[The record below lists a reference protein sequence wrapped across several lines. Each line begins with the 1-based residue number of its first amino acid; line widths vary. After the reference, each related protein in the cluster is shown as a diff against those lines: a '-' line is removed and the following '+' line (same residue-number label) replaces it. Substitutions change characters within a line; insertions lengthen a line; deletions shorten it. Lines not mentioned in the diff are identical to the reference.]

1 VARLVIAQGIADR
14 VAVCNCATLGV
25 TTEIEILG
33 AIRREIHEPTRG
45 EEILLA
51 VRGNPMIPMIDN

>member
-1 VARLVIAQGIADR
+1 MAM
-14 VAVCNCATLGV
+14 CKYATLGV

-33 AIRREIHEPTRG
+33 AIRRGIHEPTKG

-51 VRGNPMIPMIDN
+51 VRGEPMMPMMDN